1 MVCKPPK
8 IRFMLEYCF
17 RPASRH
23 SMKGLLFCY
32 FWHPDLTNEVQHQC
46 LLFLTWSW
54 VPCVLSSSLESVQV
68 CFGGYFVEDQPVSTK
83 NIVSTLHRHQHS
95 HSQTKQTKL
104 GSICASFIRTRSVS
118 KIKVAIQVNTRI
130 YSSADNADSKF
141 VSKIHIPG
149 VFQSV
154 MWCRCTAKLN
164 LTSLRQL
171 PGLPSLI
178 AQDLVPNL

>member
-8 IRFMLEYCF
+8 IRLFILEYCCQSTLYE
-17 RPASRH
+17 R
-23 SMKGLLFCY
+23 
-32 FWHPDLTNEVQHQC
+32 TII
-46 LLFLTWSW
+46 LLFLTPWFDQWSPAS
-54 VPCVLSSSLESVQV
+54 VSVVSDMKLGSSLESVQV

-83 NIVSTLHRHQHS
+83 NIVSTLHQHQHS
-95 HSQTKQTKL
+95 HSQAKQTKL
-104 GSICASFIRTRSVS
+104 GSSCASFIRTRSVS

-141 VSKIHIPG
+141 VSEIHIPV

-164 LTSLRQL
+164 LTNLR
-171 PGLPSLI
+171 
-178 AQDLVPNL
+178 